1 MTLKNGECYHYR
13 QYHHLAREKVVLS
26 DHQRYHYLAW
36 EEVVLSDGEKV
47 ILGCSRVA
55 AAC

>member
-1 MTLKNGECYHYR
+1 MDVVPYR